1 MMAVKATSLDDLSHG
16 VSATREEGGH
26 LKNKTLQSWEK
37 RSTIFGGDE
46 GPGVKT

>member
-26 LKNKTLQSWEK
+26 LKNESLDPPVLGKEVHHLW
-37 RSTIFGGDE
+37 RR
-46 GPGVKT
+46 